1 MKKMFGDNK
10 YMGIIEIENME
21 FFAHHGCYEA
31 ERIRGNTFLV
41 TLRIE
46 TDMKLAS
53 ESDNI
58 GDAVNYQTAYDIV
71 RDEMMIPSNLLENV
85 CFRILN
91 ALYDKMTDIKK
102 ATVKVSKLNPAIA
115 GKIEKTSVTQSR

>member
-1 MKKMFGDNK
+1 MFDKNG

-31 ERIRGNTFLV
+31 ERIKGNTFLV
-41 TLRIE
+41 TLKIE

-58 GDAVNYQTAYDIV
+58 IDAVNYKTAYNIV
-71 RDEMMIPSNLLENV
+71 KDEMMIPSNLLENV

-91 ALYDKMTDIKK
+91 VLYDKMTDIKK
-102 ATVKVSKLNPAIA
+102 ATVKVSKLNPAMG
-115 GKIEKTSVTQSR
+115 GKIEKASVTQSR

>member
-1 MKKMFGDNK
+1 
-10 YMGIIEIENME
+10 MGIIEIENME
-21 FFAHHGCYEA
+21 FFARHGCHEA
-31 ERIRGNTFLV
+31 ERIKGNTFLV

-46 TDMKLAS
+46 TDMTLAS

-58 GDAVNYQTAYDIV
+58 IDAVNYQTAYDIV
-71 RDEMMIPSNLLENV
+71 RDEMTIPSNLLENV

-91 ALYDKMTDIKK
+91 ALYDRMTDIKK
-102 ATVKVSKLNPAIA
+102 ATVKVSKLNPAMG

>member
-1 MKKMFGDNK
+1 MFDKNK
-10 YMGIIEIENME
+10 TTGIIEIENME

-31 ERIRGNTFLV
+31 ERTRGNTFLV

-46 TDMKLAS
+46 TDMTQAS

-58 GDAVNYQTAYDIV
+58 IDAVNYQTAYNIV
-71 RDEMMIPSNLLENV
+71 GEEMAVPSNLLENV

-102 ATVKVSKLNPAIA
+102 ATVKVSKLNPAMG
-115 GKIEKTSVTQSR
+115 GKVEKTSVTQSR